1 MKFGHQLKTSLYP
14 EWVFYY
20 LAYDK
25 LKAELKTRLNNN
37 NGAWT
42 EDDETAFA
50 ELLEKELD
58 KVYSFQKVKS
68 GEIMRRLQHS
78 KQEVE
83 EIIQS
88 NDAQNEDYALLE
100 EELSHIIADVHD
112 LAKFTRLNYTGFLK
126 IIKKH
131 DKLTHWI
138 LRPIF
143 MVRLNSKPFYKENY
157 DSLIVKL
164 SSLYDTVRTRGKA
177 HGGDSAA
184 GGSQQ
189 AFVRQ
194 TTKYWVH
201 PDNITELKLIILKHL
216 PVLVFNPNKEFN
228 PADSAISSVYFD
240 NEEFELYMGR
250 LEKSE
255 GAEALRLRWYGGMDQ
270 QQIFVERKTHREDWT
285 GEKSVKARFPIKE
298 KYVNAFLRGEYTMD
312 ATVAKMRTEGKK
324 SEKEIAEFEQLASEC
339 QYGILTKNYGPVMRT
354 FYNRTAFQLPGDAR
368 VRISLD
374 TELTLIR
381 EDNMDGRKRSG
392 DNWRRMDIGIDWPF
406 SQLQDDDICRFP
418 YAVLEVKLQTQHGQE
433 PPEWVRELVNSH
445 LVESVPKFSKFI
457 HGVST
462 LIEHRVK
469 LFPFWYHQMDID
481 IRKPASKN
489 ISISRPDPSG
499 YSTPANTT
507 SDEDHDMRITAGDD
521 EEEPYQGGAKQAKD
535 YEWVDDEDGDEE
547 NPLEPS
553 LSWIQ
558 RPSGSSST
566 ASSEQTPLLG
576 GQRRPVKSR
585 NSLIAP
591 FKPGA
596 DTLRYLFRR
605 TKDRVSHPFGEDEAA
620 NGGQTTYLVT
630 PPGRKIATLV
640 RVEPKVFFA
649 NERTFLSWLQF
660 TVMLGGLSLGL
671 LNFGDKVSRVSAGL
685 FTFVALSFM
694 VYALVTYHWRA
705 YKIRNRELGP
715 FDDRIGPTLLC
726 FILLTAI
733 VTNFFLEWAYDKKK
747 KP

>member
-1 MKFGHQLKTSLYP
+1 
-14 EWVFYY
+14 
-20 LAYDK
+20 
-25 LKAELKTRLNNN
+25 
-37 NGAWT
+37 
-42 EDDETAFA
+42 
-50 ELLEKELD
+50 
-58 KVYSFQKVKS
+58 
-68 GEIMRRLQHS
+68 
-78 KQEVE
+78 
-83 EIIQS
+83 
-88 NDAQNEDYALLE
+88 
-100 EELSHIIADVHD
+100 
-112 LAKFTRLNYTGFLK
+112 TGFLK

-131 DKLTHWI
+131 DKLTRWI
-138 LRPIF
+138 LKPIF
-143 MVRLNSKPFYKENY
+143 LVRLNSKPFYKENY

-177 HGGDSAA
+177 HGGDSSA

-240 NEEFELYMGR
+240 NEDFELYMGR

-298 KYVNAFLRGEYTMD
+298 KYVNAFLRGEYTME
-312 ATVAKMRTEGKK
+312 ATIAKMRAEGKK
-324 SEKEIAEFEQLASEC
+324 SEKEIAEFEQLSSEC
-339 QYGILTKNYGPVMRT
+339 QYGILTKNYVPTMRT

-381 EDNMDGRKRSG
+381 EDNLDGRTRSG
-392 DNWRRMDIGIDWPF
+392 INWRRMDIGIDWPF
-406 SQLQDDDICRFP
+406 NQLEDDDVCRFP

-462 LIEHRVK
+462 LIEHRVQ
-469 LFPFWYHQMDID
+469 LFPFWYHQMDVD
-481 IRKPASKN
+481 IRKPTSKN
-489 ISISRPDPSG
+489 MSISRPDPSG

-507 SDEDHDMRITAGDD
+507 SDDDRELRIATT
-521 EEEPYQGGAKQAKD
+521 EEEDNAYHGGARTAQEYD
-535 YEWVDDEDGDEE
+535 WEDEDDEE

-553 LSWIQ
+553 TSWIQ
-558 RPSGSSST
+558 RPQSYSS
-566 ASSEQTPLLG
+566 ASSEQAPLLDRHHPP
-576 GQRRPVKSR
+576 RRGKNR
-585 NSLIAP
+585 NYLIAP
-591 FKPGA
+591 LKPGA

-605 TKDRVSHPFGEDEAA
+605 SKDRMRQPLQEEGPSS
-620 NGGQTTYLVT
+620 QTTYLIT
-630 PPGRKIATLV
+630 PPGRKIASLV

-660 TVMLGGLSLGL
+660 SVLLGGLALGL
-671 LNFGDKVSRVSAGL
+671 LNFGDKISRISAGL

-694 VYALVTYHWRA
+694 VYALATYHWRA

-726 FILLTAI
+726 FILLTAM
-733 VTNFFLEWAYDKKK
+733 VTNFFLQWDYEKKK
-747 KP
+747 RP

>member
-25 LKAELKTRLNNN
+25 LKAELKTRLSDN
-37 NGAWT
+37 NGRWT

-68 GEIMRRLQHS
+68 GEIMRRLQHAR
-78 KQEVE
+78 QQVE
-83 EIIQS
+83 EITHS
-88 NDAQNEDYALLE
+88 SDAQNEDYAILE
-100 EELSHIIADVHD
+100 EELQHIIADVHD

-157 DSLIVKL
+157 DALIVKL
-164 SSLYDTVRTRGKA
+164 SDLYDTVRTRGKA
-177 HGGDSAA
+177 HLGDSAA

-201 PDNITELKLIILKHL
+201 PDNVTELKLVILKHL

-228 PADSAISSVYFD
+228 PADSAISSIYFD
-240 NEEFELYMGR
+240 NEDFELYMGR

-298 KYVNAFLRGEYTMD
+298 KYVNAFLQGEYTMNS
-312 ATVAKMRTEGKK
+312 TIAKMKSEGKK
-324 SEKEIAEFEQLASEC
+324 SEKEIAEFEQLSSEC
-339 QYGILTKNYGPVMRT
+339 QYGILTKNYKPTLRT

-374 TELTLIR
+374 TELTLVR
-381 EDNMDGRKRSG
+381 EDNLDGRIRSG

-406 SQLQDDDICRFP
+406 SQLPDEDICRFP

-445 LVESVPKFSKFI
+445 LVEAVPKFSKFI

-462 LIEHRVK
+462 LIENRVS

-481 IRKPASKN
+481 IRKPPSKN
-489 ISISRPDPSG
+489 MSILRPDPSG

-507 SDEDHDMRITAGDD
+507 KYEWGD
-521 EEEPYQGGAKQAKD
+521 EEE
-535 YEWVDDEDGDEE
+535 DEE

-553 LSWIQ
+553 DSWIQ
-558 RPSGSSST
+558 RPGSSST
-566 ASSEQTPLLG
+566 TSSEQTPLLPG
-576 GQRRPVKSR
+576 KRRNLKNR
-585 NSLIAP
+585 NTLISP

-605 TKDRVSHPFGEDEAA
+605 TKDRVTQPFGQDEEPVDG
-620 NGGQTTYLVT
+620 GGQTTYLIT
-630 PPGRKIATLV
+630 PPGRRIATLV
-640 RVEPKVFFA
+640 RVEPKVYFA

-660 TVMLGGLSLGL
+660 TVVLGGLSLGL

-685 FTFVALSFM
+685 FTFVSLSFM

-705 YKIRNRELGP
+705 YKIRNKELGP

-733 VTNFFLEWAYDKKK
+733 LTNFFLQWGYEKKK
-747 KP
+747 RP

>member
-20 LAYDK
+20 VAYDK
-25 LKAELKTRLNNN
+25 LKAELKTRISEN
-37 NGAWT
+37 NGRWT
-42 EDDETAFA
+42 EDDELVFA

-83 EIIQS
+83 QIINS
-88 NDAQNEDYALLE
+88 SDAHNEDYAVLE
-100 EELSHIIADVHD
+100 EELQHIIADVHD

-157 DSLIVKL
+157 DALIVKL

-177 HGGDSAA
+177 HGGDSSA

-228 PADSAISSVYFD
+228 SADSAISSVYFD

-312 ATVAKMRTEGKK
+312 ATVAKMRAEGKK
-324 SEKEIAEFEQLASEC
+324 SEKEIAEFEQLAAEC
-339 QYGILTKNYGPVMRT
+339 QYGILTKNYAPVMRT

-381 EDNMDGRKRSG
+381 EDNMDGRVRSG

-406 SQLQDDDICRFP
+406 SQLPDEDICRFP

-507 SDEDHDMRITAGDD
+507 SDEDPDTRITVCDGD
-521 EEEPYQGGAKQAKD
+521 EEEGYQGGAKRAQD
-535 YEWVDDEDGDEE
+535 YEWVDEDDEE

-553 LSWIQ
+553 DNWIQ
-558 RPSGSSST
+558 RHAS
-566 ASSEQTPLLG
+566 SSEQVPLLG
-576 GQRRPVKSR
+576 GQRRPIKNR
-585 NSLIAP
+585 NSLISP

-605 TKDRVSHPFGEDEAA
+605 NKDRATDGGETVDG
-620 NGGQTTYLVT
+620 NQTTYLIT

-640 RVEPKVFFA
+640 RVEPKVYFA

-671 LNFGDKVSRVSAGL
+671 LNFGDKISRVSAGL

-705 YKIRNRELGP
+705 YKIRHKELGP

-726 FILLTAI
+726 FVLLTALM
-733 VTNFFLEWAYDKKK
+733 TNFFLQWVYEKKR
-747 KP
+747 P

>member
-25 LKAELKTRLNNN
+25 LKHELKTRLNA
-37 NGAWT
+37 NGGNWT

-58 KVYSFQKVKS
+58 KVFSFQKVKS
-68 GEIMRRLQHS
+68 AEIMSRLQHS

-83 EIIQS
+83 AIIQS
-88 NDAQNEDYALLE
+88 NDAQNEDYATLE

-157 DSLIVKL
+157 DALIVKL
-164 SSLYDTVRTRGKA
+164 SSLYDQVRTRGKA
-177 HGGDSAA
+177 HGGDSSA

-189 AFVRQ
+189 AFVRN

-201 PDNITELKLIILKHL
+201 PDNITELKLYILKHL

-228 PADSAISSVYFD
+228 PADSAISSVYYD
-240 NEEFELYMGR
+240 NEDFELYMGR

-298 KYVNAFLRGEYTMD
+298 KYVNAFMRGEYTMD
-312 ATVAKMRTEGKK
+312 ATIAKMRAEGKK
-324 SEKEIAEFEQLASEC
+324 SEKEIAEFEQLSSEC
-339 QYGILTKNYGPVMRT
+339 QYGILTKNYAPVMRT

-381 EDNMDGRKRSG
+381 EDNMDGRTRSG

-433 PPEWVRELVNSH
+433 PPAWVRELVNSH

-489 ISISRPDPSG
+489 ISISRPYPSG
-499 YSTPANTT
+499 YSTPANTHSDDDHETRIATADDIEAYQGSAKT
-507 SDEDHDMRITAGDD
+507 SHDYDWED
-521 EEEPYQGGAKQAKD
+521 EEE
-535 YEWVDDEDGDEE
+535 EE

-553 LSWIQ
+553 DDWIQ
-558 RPSGSSST
+558 RHPSSR
-566 ASSEQTPLLG
+566 ARSSEQTPLLG
-576 GQRRPVKSR
+576 GHKKSHKNK
-585 NSLIAP
+585 NSLMSP

-596 DTLRYLFRR
+596 DTLRYIFRR
-605 TKDRVSHPFGEDEAA
+605 GRERVAHPFGQDEPPA
-620 NGGQTTYLVT
+620 GPPTTYLIT

-660 TVMLGGLSLGL
+660 TVMLGGLALAL
-671 LNFGDKVSRVSAGL
+671 LNHGNKVARISAGL

-694 VYALVTYHWRA
+694 VYALATYHWRA

-726 FILLTAI
+726 FILLTAM
-733 VTNFFLEWAYDKKK
+733 VTNFFLQWAYAKNKEVPSDL
-747 KP
+747 

>member
-1 MKFGHQLKTSLYP
+1 
-14 EWVFYY
+14 
-20 LAYDK
+20 
-25 LKAELKTRLNNN
+25 
-37 NGAWT
+37 
-42 EDDETAFA
+42 
-50 ELLEKELD
+50 
-58 KVYSFQKVKS
+58 
-68 GEIMRRLQHS
+68 
-78 KQEVE
+78 
-83 EIIQS
+83 
-88 NDAQNEDYALLE
+88 
-100 EELSHIIADVHD
+100 
-112 LAKFTRLNYTGFLK
+112 
-126 IIKKH
+126 
-131 DKLTHWI
+131 
-138 LRPIF
+138 
-143 MVRLNSKPFYKENY
+143 
-157 DSLIVKL
+157 
-164 SSLYDTVRTRGKA
+164 
-177 HGGDSAA
+177 
-184 GGSQQ
+184 
-189 AFVRQ
+189 
-194 TTKYWVH
+194 
-201 PDNITELKLIILKHL
+201 
-216 PVLVFNPNKEFN
+216 
-228 PADSAISSVYFD
+228 
-240 NEEFELYMGR
+240 
-250 LEKSE
+250 
-255 GAEALRLRWYGGMDQ
+255 
-270 QQIFVERKTHREDWT
+270 
-285 GEKSVKARFPIKE
+285 
-298 KYVNAFLRGEYTMD
+298 
-312 ATVAKMRTEGKK
+312 
-324 SEKEIAEFEQLASEC
+324 
-339 QYGILTKNYGPVMRT
+339 MRT

-381 EDNMDGRKRSG
+381 EDNLDGRTRCG

-507 SDEDHDMRITAGDD
+507 SDEDHDMRITVVDD
-521 EEEPYQGGAKQAKD
+521 EEAYQGGAKQAQE
-535 YEWVDDEDGDEE
+535 YEWEDEEDEE

-553 LSWIQ
+553 DNWIQ
-558 RPSGSSST
+558 RSSRPSSST
-566 ASSEQTPLLG
+566 SSEQTPLLG
-576 GQRRPVKSR
+576 GQRRAMKSK
-585 NSLIAP
+585 NSLISP

-605 TKDRVSHPFGEDEAA
+605 TKDRVAHPFGEDEPT
-620 NGGQTTYLVT
+620 NGPQTTYLIT

-726 FILLTAI
+726 FILLTAM
-733 VTNFFLEWAYDKKK
+733 VTNFFLQWAYEKK

>member
-20 LAYDK
+20 LAYDN
-25 LKAELKTRLNNN
+25 LKAELKTRISNN
-37 NGAWT
+37 NGKWT

-68 GEIMRRLQHS
+68 GEIMRRLSHS
-78 KQEVE
+78 KQQVE
-83 EIIQS
+83 LLVQS
-88 NDAQNEDYALLE
+88 QEPHNEDYALLE
-100 EELSHIIADVHD
+100 EELQHIIADVHD

-157 DSLIVKL
+157 DALIVKL

-228 PADSAISSVYFD
+228 SADSAISSVYFD

-298 KYVNAFLRGEYTMD
+298 KYVNSFLRGEYTMD
-312 ATVAKMRTEGKK
+312 ATVAKMRAEGKK
-324 SEKEIAEFEQLASEC
+324 SEKEIAEFEQLAAEC

-381 EDNMDGRKRSG
+381 EDNMDGKTRSG
-392 DNWRRMDIGIDWPF
+392 NNWRRMDIGIDWPF
-406 SQLQDDDICRFP
+406 SQLDDDDICRFP

-481 IRKPASKN
+481 IRKPPSKN

-507 SDEDHDMRITAGDD
+507 SDEDHDGRLTVGD
-521 EEEPYQGGAKQAKD
+521 EEEGYQGGAKRGQD
-535 YEWVDDEDGDEE
+535 YGWVDEDDEE

-553 LSWIQ
+553 DNWIQ
-558 RPSGSSST
+558 RPSGHSSNT
-566 ASSEQTPLLG
+566 SSEHTPLLG
-576 GQRRPVKSR
+576 GQRRPHKNK
-585 NSLIAP
+585 NSLISP

-605 TKDRVSHPFGEDEAA
+605 NKDRTDGEAVDG
-620 NGGQTTYLVT
+620 NQTTYLVT
-630 PPGRKIATLV
+630 NPGRRIATLV

-694 VYALVTYHWRA
+694 VYALVTYHWRS
-705 YKIRNRELGP
+705 YKIRNKELGP

-733 VTNFFLEWAYDKKK
+733 VTNFFLQWVYEKKR
-747 KP
+747 P

>member
-20 LAYDK
+20 LAYDQ
-25 LKAELKTRLNNN
+25 LKAELKTRLSQNR
-37 NGAWT
+37 GRWT

-88 NDAQNEDYALLE
+88 DHAQNEDYALLE
-100 EELSHIIADVHD
+100 DELQHIIADVHD

-157 DSLIVKL
+157 DALIVKL

-177 HGGDSAA
+177 HLGDSAA

-201 PDNITELKLIILKHL
+201 SDNITELKLVILKHL
-216 PVLVFNPNKEFN
+216 PVLVFNPNKEFS
-228 PADSAISSVYFD
+228 PEDSAISSVYFD
-240 NEEFELYMGR
+240 NEDFELYMGR

-270 QQIFVERKTHREDWT
+270 QQIYVERKTHREDWT

-298 KYVNAFLRGEYTMD
+298 KYVNSFLRGEYTMD
-312 ATVAKMRTEGKK
+312 ATIAKMRAEGKK
-324 SEKEIAEFEQLASEC
+324 SEKEISEFEQLAAEC
-339 QYGILTKNYGPVMRT
+339 QYGILTKNYVPVMRT

-381 EDNMDGRKRSG
+381 EDNLDGRERSG

-406 SQLQDDDICRFP
+406 SQLPDEDICRFP

-481 IRKPASKN
+481 IRKPASKK

-507 SDEDHDMRITAGDD
+507 SDEDHDMRIVMGDG
-521 EEEPYQGGAKQAKD
+521 EEGYQGGAKSAQQ
-535 YEWVDDEDGDEE
+535 YEWVDEEDDEE

-553 LSWIQ
+553 ASWIQ
-558 RPSGSSST
+558 RPSGASSS

-576 GQRRPVKSR
+576 GQRRKLQNK
-585 NSLIAP
+585 NSLMAP

-605 TKDRVSHPFGEDEAA
+605 PKTARPDEPADEDL
-620 NGGQTTYLVT
+620 TRYLIT

-640 RVEPKVFFA
+640 RVEPKVYFA

-660 TVMLGGLSLGL
+660 TVILGGLALGL
-671 LNFGDKVSRVSAGL
+671 LNFGDKVSRVSSGL

-705 YKIRNRELGP
+705 FKIRNKELGP

-726 FILLTAI
+726 FILLVAM
-733 VTNFFLEWAYDKKK
+733 VTNFFLQWAYEKK

>member
-25 LKAELKTRLNNN
+25 LKAELKTRLVQNK
-37 NGAWT
+37 GRWT

-83 EIIQS
+83 EIIHS
-88 NDAQNEDYALLE
+88 DDAHNEDYALLE
-100 EELSHIIADVHD
+100 EELQHIIADVHD

-157 DSLIVKL
+157 DALIVKL

-250 LEKSE
+250 LEKTE

-312 ATVAKMRTEGKK
+312 ATIAKMRAEGKK
-324 SEKEIAEFEQLASEC
+324 SEKEIAEFEQLAAEC

-381 EDNMDGRKRSG
+381 EDNMDGSTRSG

-406 SQLQDDDICRFP
+406 SQLADEDICRFP

-489 ISISRPDPSG
+489 MSISRPDPSG

-507 SDEDHDMRITAGDD
+507 SDEDHDMGMTLGD
-521 EEEPYQGGAKQAKD
+521 EEEGYQGGARND
-535 YEWVDDEDGDEE
+535 YGWVDEEGDEE

-553 LSWIQ
+553 TDWIQ
-558 RPSGSSST
+558 RPSHPSSRSSS
-566 ASSEQTPLLG
+566 EHTPLLG
-576 GQRRPVKSR
+576 GQRRPIKSK
-585 NSLIAP
+585 NSLISP
-591 FKPGA
+591 FRPGA
-596 DTLRYLFRR
+596 ETLRYLFRR
-605 TKDRVSHPFGEDEAA
+605 TKDRVTHPFGEDEAPNA
-620 NGGQTTYLVT
+620 NQTTYLIT

-660 TVMLGGLSLGL
+660 TVMLGGLALGL

-705 YKIRNRELGP
+705 YKIRNKELGP

-726 FILLTAI
+726 FILLTAMA
-733 VTNFFLEWAYDKKK
+733 TNFFLQWAYEKK

>member
-25 LKAELKTRLNNN
+25 LKAELKSRLNNN

-83 EIIQS
+83 EIIHS
-88 NDAQNEDYALLE
+88 DEAQNEDYALLE

-112 LAKFTRLNYTGFLK
+112 LAKYTRLNYTGFLK

-240 NEEFELYMGR
+240 NEDFELYMGR

-312 ATVAKMRTEGKK
+312 ATVAKMRAEGKK
-324 SEKEIAEFEQLASEC
+324 SEKEIAEFEQLAAEC

-381 EDNMDGRKRSG
+381 EDNMDNRRRCG

-406 SQLQDDDICRFP
+406 TQLQDDDICRFP

-462 LIEHRVK
+462 LIEHRVE

-507 SDEDHDMRITAGDD
+507 SDEDHDMRITAADD
-521 EEEPYQGGAKQAKD
+521 EEAYQGGAKQAKD
-535 YEWVDDEDGDEE
+535 YEWVDDDDEDEE
-547 NPLEPS
+547 NPMEPS
-553 LSWIQ
+553 MNWIQ
-558 RPSGSSST
+558 RPSASSSS
-566 ASSEQTPLLG
+566 ASSEQAPLLG
-576 GQRRPVKSR
+576 GQRRPLKTK

-605 TKDRVSHPFGEDEAA
+605 SKDRMTHPFGAEEPPAS
-620 NGGQTTYLVT
+620 GSQTTYLVT

-726 FILLTAI
+726 FILLTAM
-733 VTNFFLEWAYDKKK
+733 VTNFFLQWAYEKKK
-747 KP
+747 RP